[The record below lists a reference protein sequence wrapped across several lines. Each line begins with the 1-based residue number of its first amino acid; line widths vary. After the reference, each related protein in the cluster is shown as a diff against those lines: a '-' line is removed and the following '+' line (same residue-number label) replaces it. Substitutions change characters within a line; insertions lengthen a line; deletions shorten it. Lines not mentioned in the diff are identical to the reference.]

1 MNIQEI
7 LNNIEHTHYTTSEI
21 KEKVGISPGT
31 IRTYVMRDEVIPEDK
46 RIKSGRQW
54 YIEKEFADRL
64 WGNSK

>member
-21 KEKVGISPGT
+21 KEKYGISPGT
-31 IRTYVMRDEVIPEDK
+31 IRTYIMRDEVIPEDK
-46 RIKSGRQW
+46 RIKIGRQW
-54 YIEKEFADRL
+54 YIEKEFADKL